1 MSEHS
6 QNSQL
11 LTLRG
16 KGGMA
21 RSATSAAPGAASQE
35 SVDEEV
41 ECLAFGYLRGIRDR
55 AQSLEFR
62 FANNNRQAFPYGWL
76 GPVQYNPSSGILLKF
91 VGDLV
96 YYVLIE
102 GSNLNQLVGG
112 AISLYD
118 RGILRHRVTW
128 VREMTRQEVQKA
140 GEGEVTVEHICILSC
155 RPDEEP
161 KGVEWL
167 EAFQERTDSN

>member
-1 MSEHS
+1 MIESS
-6 QNSQL
+6 KASQL
-11 LTLRG
+11 LTLRKDAAG
-16 KGGMA
+16 TAPAAA
-21 RSATSAAPGAASQE
+21 RVASPELQE
-35 SVDEEV
+35 EE
-41 ECLAFGYLRGIRDR
+41 ECLAFGYLRGIRDQAR
-55 AQSLEFR
+55 SIEFR

-76 GPVQYNPSSGILLKF
+76 GPTQYNPSAGILLKF

-112 AISLYD
+112 ATNLYD

-128 VREMTRQEVQKA
+128 VREMTRPDLAKA
-140 GEGEVTVEHICILSC
+140 GEGEATVEHIRTATC

-161 KGVEWL
+161 KDVAWL
-167 EAFQERTDSN
+167 EPFRKPT

>member
-21 RSATSAAPGAASQE
+21 RGATTAEQHKP
-35 SVDEEV
+35 SVEVAEE
-41 ECLAFGYLRGIRDR
+41 EEDCLAFGYLRGIRDR

-76 GPVQYNPSSGILLKF
+76 GPVQYNPSAGIMLKF

-102 GSNLNQLVGG
+102 GSNLNLLVGG

-128 VREMTRQEVQKA
+128 VREMTRHEVQKA
-140 GEGEVTVEHICILSC
+140 GEGEVTVERIHTLSC

-167 EAFQERTDSN
+167 TPFK

>member
-16 KGGMA
+16 KSAMA
-21 RSATSAAPGAASQE
+21 RSAPAAEQHRPPQAPQE
-35 SVDEEV
+35 PAEED
-41 ECLAFGYLRGIRDR
+41 ECLAFGYLRGLRDQ
-55 AQSLEFR
+55 APSIEFR
-62 FANNNRQAFPYGWL
+62 FANNNRQGFPYGWL
-76 GPVQYNPSSGILLKF
+76 GPALYNPSAGILLKF

-96 YYVLIE
+96 YLVLIE
-102 GSNLNQLVGG
+102 GSNLNQIMSG

-118 RGILRHRVTW
+118 RGILRRRITW
-128 VREMTRQEVQKA
+128 VREMTEHEVARA
-140 GEGEVTVEHICILSC
+140 GEGEATVEHIRTLSY

-161 KGVEWL
+161 KGVAWL
-167 EAFQERTDSN
+167 EPFQERA

>member
-16 KGGMA
+16 KGAMA
-21 RSATSAAPGAASQE
+21 RGAPATDPHKPPQDVAQE
-35 SVDEEV
+35 ED
-41 ECLAFGYLRGIRDR
+41 ECLAFGYLRGIRDQAR
-55 AQSLEFR
+55 SIEFR

-76 GPVQYNPSSGILLKF
+76 GPAQYNPSAGILLKF

-102 GSNLNQLVGG
+102 GSNLNLLVGG
-112 AISLYD
+112 AISLFD

-128 VREMTRQEVQKA
+128 VREMTRHEVEKA
-140 GEGEVTVEHICILSC
+140 AGEVTVERIHTLSC

-167 EAFQERTDSN
+167 EAFCCLTSPGK